1 MEIYCNNIFYS
12 CNLAIRLAPLQNCT
26 LCTDT
31 SLLPYCE
38 DSSSSAPAPLV
49 QG

>member
-12 CNLAIRLAPLQNCT
+12 CNLAIRMEPLQNCT

-38 DSSSSAPAPLV
+38 DSSSFAPAPLV